1 MRFLIRWFF
10 RGVRLI
16 LTPFML
22 IGERLSR
29 PRGIE
34 RDPADQARVDE
45 QTRHLA
51 LYHFPACPFC
61 IRARRTMQRLSLDI
75 ELRNAQAAGPHREE
89 LQTEGG
95 KLQVPCLRIEEP
107 DGQVRWLYESDAIG
121 EYLRERFDPNRPD
134 GRSGDAAVS
143 GDSRA

>member
-1 MRFLIRWFF
+1 MRFLIRTFF

-22 IGERLSR
+22 IGERVSR

-34 RDPADQARVDE
+34 RDPTEQARVDE

-61 IRARRTMQRLSLDI
+61 IKARRAMQRLSLDI
-75 ELRNAQAAGPHREE
+75 ELRNAQAAGPWREE
-89 LQTEGG
+89 LQNEGG
-95 KLQVPCLRIEEP
+95 RLQVPCLRIEE
-107 DGQVRWLYESDAIG
+107 DDHSVRWLYESDAIIR
-121 EYLRERFDPNRPD
+121 YLRERFDPQQAAPAAATD
-134 GRSGDAAVS
+134 APPRS
-143 GDSRA
+143 

>member
-1 MRFLIRWFF
+1 MRFLIRTFF

-22 IGERLSR
+22 IGERVSR

-34 RDPADQARVDE
+34 RDPAEQARIDE

-61 IRARRTMQRLSLDI
+61 IKARRAMQRLSLDI
-75 ELRNAQAAGPHREE
+75 ELRNAQAAGPWREE
-89 LQTEGG
+89 LQNEGG
-95 KLQVPCLRIEEP
+95 RLQVPCLRIEE
-107 DGQVRWLYESDAIG
+107 DDHSVRWLYESDAIIR
-121 EYLRERFDPNRPD
+121 YLRDRFDPQQAEATPATD
-134 GRSGDAAVS
+134 STPRS
-143 GDSRA
+143 

>member
-10 RGVRLI
+10 RGVRLV

-29 PRGIE
+29 PQGIE
-34 RDPADQARVDE
+34 REPAEQARVDE

-61 IRARRTMQRLSLDI
+61 IRARRTMQRLSLNI
-75 ELRNAQAAGPHREE
+75 ELRNAQAAGPWREE
-89 LQTEGG
+89 LQNEGG

-107 DGQVRWLYESDAIG
+107 DGGVRWLYESEAIG
-121 EYLRERFDPNRPD
+121 EYLRDRFDPNRPD
-134 GRSGDAAVS
+134 GRSDNTAVS
-143 GDSRA
+143 GDTRT